1 MTRLETALTQMH
13 AYYVG
18 KNADLE
24 GFISD
29 LAIILSQDED
39 IASDI
44 ENELQEARE
53 LDSEDN

>member
-1 MTRLETALTQMH
+1 MTKLEAALRDMH

-18 KNADLE
+18 KNADLD
-24 GFISD
+24 GFLTD

-53 LDSEDN
+53 LDAEDA